1 MMFMWIGSKEPHK
14 EKWKMNDIMLKL
26 FVKIQTLTAR
36 EEGQDLVEYA
46 LVVALVAFGATAALK
61 TLGSGL
67 NSAFTNI
74 SSTLASSLT

>member
-1 MMFMWIGSKEPHK
+1 MNSMF
-14 EKWKMNDIMLKL
+14 LKL
-26 FVKIQTLTAR
+26 ICFVQMLSTR

-46 LVVALVAFGATAALK
+46 LTVALVAFGSTAALQS
-61 TLGSGL
+61 LGNGL